1 VWRSNKVKLGVYCA
15 SFYERDGDER
25 VQDIKRVVST
35 STQWV
40 KASKHKVIG
49 IAVFIVVSSIFAL
62 QSLAWEVSLNG
73 EVVGLVRER
82 QALQAAIDAQ
92 TEEIRVER
100 GWEVGVSSHIAYTP
114 KFSLSSDDLDS
125 LKEEIL
131 PRLQFGK
138 KAAVIVVDG
147 MPVAALSTREEAEA
161 LLEQVKSQFTP
172 TQPRVQLEAV
182 EFLQAT
188 EIVEEYRTIEEIQ
201 DPAAA
206 KNVLL
211 HGSERILTH
220 TVKRGESFWTIATRH
235 SLRVS
240 VLEAA
245 NPHIRPERLQ
255 IGATLNLTIQEP
267 FLEVKTVT
275 RVTYHQPVPFA
286 TTNVVDNNLWHWDRR
301 VRTPGR
307 PGTQEVVARVT
318 AVNGK
323 EVARD
328 ILTRVQVEAP
338 TAQVVA
344 RGTKLAPTLST
355 GAFLWPTSGRVTSA
369 FGQRWGGFHEGVDI
383 GAPTGTAIRA
393 ADSGIV
399 SFSGWGGSFGNMV
412 RIEHGDGYA
421 TLYAHA
427 SRLLV
432 AVNDVVEKGQV
443 IALVGNTGR
452 SFGPHLHF
460 EIHRQGRPLDPMNFF
475 R

>member
-1 VWRSNKVKLGVYCA
+1 
-15 SFYERDGDER
+15 
-25 VQDIKRVVST
+25 VQDSKRVVST

-40 KASKHKVIG
+40 KANKHKLIG
-49 IAVFIVVSSIFAL
+49 IAVLVVVSSIFAL

-82 QALQAAIDAQ
+82 QALQAAIEAQ
-92 TEEIRVER
+92 LEKVRAER
-100 GWEVGVSSHIAYTP
+100 GWDVGVSSHISYAP
-114 KFSLSSDDLDS
+114 KFSLSRNDLIS
-125 LKEEIL
+125 MKEEIL
-131 PRLQFGK
+131 PRLEFGK
-138 KAAVIVVDG
+138 KAAVIVIDG
-147 MPVAALSTREEAEA
+147 MPVTALATRAEAEE
-161 LLEQVKSQFTP
+161 LLLQVKGQFTP
-172 TQPRVQLEAV
+172 TEPSVQLENV
-182 EFLQAT
+182 TFLQET
-188 EIVEEYRTIEEIQ
+188 EIIEEYRTIEEIHQ
-201 DPAAA
+201 PEAA

-240 VLEAA
+240 VLAAA

-267 FLEVKTVT
+267 FLEVQTVAK
-275 RVTYHQPVPFA
+275 VTYNQSVPFA
-286 TTNVVDNNLWHWDRR
+286 TTHVVDNNLWHWDRR

-323 EVARD
+323 EVTRD
-328 ILTRVQVEAP
+328 ILTRVQVAAP
-338 TAQVVA
+338 TTQVVA
-344 RGTKLAPTLST
+344 RGTKLAPTMST

-369 FGQRWGGFHEGVDI
+369 FGRRWDGFHEGVDI

-399 SFSGWGGSFGNMV
+399 SFSGWGGGYGNMV

-421 TLYAHA
+421 TVYAHA

-443 IALVGNTGR
+443 IAHVGNTGR

-460 EIHRQGRPLDPMNFF
+460 EIHRQGRPLDPLTFF

>member
-1 VWRSNKVKLGVYCA
+1 MQG
-15 SFYERDGDER
+15 
-25 VQDIKRVVST
+25 IKRVVST
-35 STQWV
+35 STQWLKKSKY
-40 KASKHKVIG
+40 KAIG
-49 IAVFIVVSSIFAL
+49 VALFVALCSIFAL

-73 EVVGLVRER
+73 EFVGLVRER
-82 QALQAAIDAQ
+82 QALAAAITAH
-92 TEEIRVER
+92 TEQVREER
-100 GWEVGVSSHIAYTP
+100 GWDVGVSSHIAYVP
-114 KFSLSSDDLDS
+114 KFSLSSDELATV
-125 LKEEIL
+125 KEEIL
-131 PRLQFGK
+131 PRLEFSK
-138 KAAVIVVDG
+138 KAAVIVIDG
-147 MPVAALSTREEAEA
+147 MPVTALATRKEAEE
-161 LLEQVKSQFTP
+161 LLAEVKNAFTP
-172 TQPRVQLEAV
+172 TQPNAQLETV
-182 EFLQAT
+182 EFLQET
-188 EIVEEYRTIEEIQ
+188 EIIEEYRTIEEIHE
-201 DPAAA
+201 PAAA

-220 TVKRGESFWTIATRH
+220 TVKRGESFWTIAMRH
-235 SLRVS
+235 QLGVS
-240 VLEAA
+240 VLAAA

-267 FLEVKTVT
+267 FLEVQTVT
-275 RVTYHQPVPFA
+275 KVTFNQDVPFA
-286 TTNVVDNNLWHWDRR
+286 TTNVVDNTLWHWDRR

-318 AVNGK
+318 AVNGE

-328 ILTRVQVEAP
+328 IVSRVQTAAP

-344 RGTKLAPTLST
+344 RGTKLAPTMST
-355 GAFLWPTSGRVTSA
+355 GAFLWPTTGRVTSA
-369 FGQRWGGFHEGVDI
+369 FGRRWDGFHEGVDI

-399 SFSGWGGSFGNMV
+399 SFSGWGGGYGNMV

-421 TLYAHA
+421 TVYAHA

-443 IALVGNTGR
+443 IAHVGNTGR

-460 EIHRQGRPLDPMNFF
+460 EIHRQGRPLDPLTFF